1 MNEVINYFP
10 TPGIDHEVLRWKK
23 RCFPEVTSFATLA
36 NDKVPCLL
44 CKTDVADTLLSKSVH
59 AKNHLDA
66 KPYHCGYCSYKSCL
80 RGETRRHVVRQHA
93 GEVVNIEFKVKKS
106 FILHF

>member
-1 MNEVINYFP
+1 M
-10 TPGIDHEVLRWKK
+10 
-23 RCFPEVTSFATLA
+23 TSFATLA

-59 AKNHLDA
+59 SKNHLDA

-93 GEVVNIEFKVKKS
+93 GETVKIEFIVS
-106 FILHF
+106 FCYTLLFGRH